1 MKSTSVVPGI
11 SDHDIVVVDLDT
23 KPHYNPQKPKKCF
36 LFGKADWDAL
46 RDKCDTMYTEIKRMY
61 TSGSTVENLWS
72 VFKTTLPNEVETHM
86 PSKMFKSRNSPP
98 WLIPNPSHL
107 FSHVNHTCFNPEI
120 FTCDH
125 ARILSCKLG

>member
-1 MKSTSVVPGI
+1 MHQDLIDLSIKHNLNQVQELPTRRGSVLDLVFTSNTSLVKSTSVVPGI
-11 SDHDIVVVDLDT
+11 SDHDIVVVDSDT
-23 KPHYNPQKPKKCF
+23 KPHHNPKKPKKCF

-86 PSKMFKSRNSPP
+86 PSKNKKE
-98 WLIPNPSHL
+98 
-107 FSHVNHTCFNPEI
+107 EI
-120 FTCDH
+120 
-125 ARILSCKLG
+125 